1 MSRAISRRDSMRKF
15 APKLRRRFRTLA
27 LGVTLLLPLLTAYP
41 RTVSVVAQQDPPPG
55 AKAQVAYVPRNAA
68 DDGAR
73 LPALSS
79 LDIPLLIS
87 DSDRLGTAMH
97 LRLPEYTYLQTR
109 LSRELDQRGKMV
121 ERASAYEAYPIIV
134 LGHQRH
140 VISLIS
146 EDGAPVSPKRMKKER
161 QQAAKEIETAE
172 RESAIQVSGALAG
185 GAEKYVA
192 AGIGVSQTGDG
203 VWIGVSQFLR
213 RCRFGEPRY
222 DRLADRDMIALNIHP
237 CAGDVG
243 DPREQYL
250 ARMAGVVW
258 IDALDKVVA
267 RLEAWPAS
275 ETMPE
280 IPSTPR
286 NAETI
291 VYEQTRLPNGLWF
304 PKRIRLNAIGKAA
317 LFNGTDKDMTFEFSH
332 YQRFNTEVKDL
343 QQATLKPKP

>member
-1 MSRAISRRDSMRKF
+1 MSRARSRRDSMRKF
-15 APKLRRRFRTLA
+15 TPKLRRRFRTLA
-27 LGVTLLLPLLTAYP
+27 LGVTLLSPLLSAYP
-41 RTVSVVAQQDPPPG
+41 RTVSVIARQEPPPG

-73 LPALSS
+73 LPDLSS
-79 LDIPLLIS
+79 LDIPLLIR

-109 LSRELDQRGKMV
+109 LSRELDQRGKIV

-146 EDGAPVSPKRMKKER
+146 EDGAPVSPKRLKKER

-172 RESAIQVSGALAG
+172 RESAHQVGGAPAA

-213 RCRFGEPRY
+213 QCRFGEPRY
-222 DRLADRDMIALNIHP
+222 DRLADRDMIALNIRS

-243 DPREQYL
+243 DSREQYL
-250 ARMAGVVW
+250 ARIAGIIW
-258 IDALDKVVA
+258 IDAVDKVVA
-267 RLEAWPAS
+267 RLEAWPAY

-280 IPSTPR
+280 MASPTR

-291 VYEQTRLPNGLWF
+291 VYSQIRLP
-304 PKRIRLNAIGKAA
+304 
-317 LFNGTDKDMTFEFSH
+317 
-332 YQRFNTEVKDL
+332 
-343 QQATLKPKP
+343 